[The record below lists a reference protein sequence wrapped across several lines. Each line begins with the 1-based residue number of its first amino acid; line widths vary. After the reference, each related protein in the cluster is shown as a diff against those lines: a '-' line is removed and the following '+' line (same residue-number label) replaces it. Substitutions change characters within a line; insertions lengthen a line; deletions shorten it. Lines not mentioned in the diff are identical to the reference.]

1 MRVLETRI
9 SMTGMRRSMK
19 RKIPRIT
26 AFLGKDTA
34 FEGTLTFTGGLRVDG
49 QFQGEITTGGTLII
63 GETAVIRG
71 DIHASC
77 VLVSG
82 EIHGNTIADERIE
95 IFTPARI
102 FGDIQSPEVVM
113 DAGAVFEGKCQTENC

>member
-1 MRVLETRI
+1 
-9 SMTGMRRSMK
+9 MK

>member
-1 MRVLETRI
+1 
-9 SMTGMRRSMK
+9 MK
-19 RKIPRIT
+19 RRIPKIT

-49 QFQGEITTGGTLII
+49 QLQGEITTGGTLII

-77 VLVSG
+77 VLVCG

-113 DAGAVFEGKCQTENC
+113 GAGAVFEGKCQTENC

>member
-1 MRVLETRI
+1 
-9 SMTGMRRSMK
+9 MK
-19 RKIPRIT
+19 RKMPRIT
-26 AFLGKDTA
+26 AFFGKDTA
-34 FEGTLTFTGGLRVDG
+34 FDGTLTFTGGLRIDG
-49 QFQGEITTGGTLII
+49 RFQGEISTGGTLII

-82 EIHGNTIADERIE
+82 EIHGNTVADDMIE

-102 FGDIQSPEVVM
+102 FGDIQSPEIIM
-113 DAGAVFEGKCQTENC
+113 GAGAVFEGRCQTENC

>member
-1 MRVLETRI
+1 
-9 SMTGMRRSMK
+9 MK
-19 RKIPRIT
+19 RKLPRIT

-34 FEGTLTFTGGLRVDG
+34 FEGTLRFTGGLRIDG
-49 QFQGEITTGGTLII
+49 RFQGEISTEGTLII
-63 GETAVIRG
+63 GESAVIRG

-95 IFTPARI
+95 ILTPGRV
-102 FGDIQSPEVVM
+102 FGDIQSPEIIMGV
-113 DAGAVFEGKCQTENC
+113 GAVFEGKCQTEISETASPN